1 MKTTKHFTLIELL
14 VVIAIIAI
22 LAAMLLPALSAAR
35 ERARASNCV
44 GNLKQLGTASL
55 MYSDDYKD
63 CTQYTGNGN
72 DKRWMQLLNPY
83 IPTIRSATEY
93 GVLLPVLG
101 CPSDPNFNNTYNT
114 LASGSAKTTNGNDN
128 PSYGLSYRIQSS
140 INQYFNRGQMNDPSI
155 KVYFAD
161 VLHKD
166 TTEGTAAGMTEPSYN
181 MLNKSFAL
189 RHSNNVNVLW
199 ADGHVEPV
207 NKTKLDKML
216 ESYSYVNP
224 DGAYGGKYW
233 NVRSDVE

>member
-1 MKTTKHFTLIELL
+1 
-14 VVIAIIAI
+14 
-22 LAAMLLPALSAAR
+22 
-35 ERARASNCV
+35 
-44 GNLKQLGTASL
+44 

-83 IPTIRSATEY
+83 MHTIKSETEY
-93 GVLLPVLG
+93 GVLLPSLS
-101 CPSDPNFNNTYNT
+101 CPSDPEFNYTYNT
-114 LASGSAKTTNGNDN
+114 LTSGSAKTQNGNDN
-128 PSYGLSYRIQSS
+128 PSYGLSYRIMSTKD
-140 INQYFNRGQMNDPSI
+140 QYFSRGQMNDPSV

-166 TTEGTAAGMTEPSYN
+166 SSEGQAAGMSQPSYL
-181 MLNKSFAL
+181 MLDNSLAK
-189 RHSNNVNVLW
+189 RHGNNINILW
-199 ADGHVEPV
+199 ADGHVDPV

>member
-1 MKTTKHFTLIELL
+1 MKKHFTLIELL

-128 PSYGLSYRIQSS
+128 PSYGLSSRIMSNS
-140 INQYFNRGQMNDPSI
+140 DQYFTRGQMNDPSV

-161 VLHKD
+161 VWHKD
-166 TTEGTAAGMTEPSYN
+166 TTEGQAAGMTDACYKLVRVS
-181 MLNKSFAL
+181 LAI
-189 RHSNNVNVLW
+189 RHSSNINILW